1 MWTSNRSQVSARLAV
16 VTSMV
21 VVLGALTS
29 CAGASVP
36 GSESAS
42 ETSAA
47 ETVSSPQPETENTT
61 DDPFGAPDAAW
72 QCGYVS
78 SLGGMVSRA
87 SFQFETGEIN
97 EVSYS
102 TRLSAIQDAW
112 ANFPPGES
120 TVSAPLAAA
129 ITSAA
134 SGLVDNPDFDDAMT
148 EVTLACNEAGSL
160 VAAKLLPGQG
170 G

>member
-1 MWTSNRSQVSARLAV
+1 MRLALATSMLLALGAITACAGETEPRSENAPEVSATDV
-16 VTSMV
+16 V
-21 VVLGALTS
+21 
-29 CAGASVP
+29 
-36 GSESAS
+36 ESPDS
-42 ETSAA
+42 ET
-47 ETVSSPQPETENTT
+47 T
-61 DDPFGAPDAAW
+61 DGAGDPFVEPDAAW

-87 SFQFETGEIN
+87 SFQLETGEID

-102 TRLSAIQDAW
+102 TRLSVVQDAW
-112 ANFPPGES
+112 ANFPPGDS
-120 TVSAPLAAA
+120 IVSAPLTAA
-129 ITSAA
+129 INSAA
-134 SGLVDNPDFDDAMT
+134 GGLVDNPDFDNAMT